1 MNGGRALGTMGTPV
15 KVLQQRAHHV
25 AYREL
30 WYLRNEITAN
40 LNVAY
45 SESNAGSYADIHNED
60 CEV

>member
-1 MNGGRALGTMGTPV
+1 MGTPM
-15 KVLQQRAHHV
+15 KVLQQRTHHV

-30 WYLRNEITAN
+30 WYLWNEITAN